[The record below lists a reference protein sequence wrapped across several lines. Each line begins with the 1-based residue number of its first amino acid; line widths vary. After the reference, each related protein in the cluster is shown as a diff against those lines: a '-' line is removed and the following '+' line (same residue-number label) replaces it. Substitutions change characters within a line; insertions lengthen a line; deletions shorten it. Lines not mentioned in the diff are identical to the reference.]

1 MLPASVLCGFDAS
14 FGIGLLETVTSV
26 VVDNT
31 RSVLIAYDT
40 DYPEPLRS
48 PRPIFD
54 AFGVA
59 LVLAPLISKKGSL
72 VEITVSLVTEP
83 PSRLNDENLE
93 SLRQSIPAAR
103 SLPLLQAIAL
113 GKSARV
119 VLDYLDT
126 LRLAVEIAP

>member
-1 MLPASVLCGFDAS
+1 
-14 FGIGLLETVTSV
+14 
-26 VVDNT
+26 
-31 RSVLIAYDT
+31 
-40 DYPEPLRS
+40 LRS

-59 LVLAPLISKKGSL
+59 LVLAPPCVKESL

-83 PSRLNDENLE
+83 SSRMNDENLE

-119 VLDYLDT
+119 VLDYLDN
-126 LRLAVEIAP
+126 LRLAVEIAR